1 MEREEIIDMAWTEK
15 NFNSDFD
22 KIKQCLE
29 TEFKK
34 IYSTNAEQRF
44 VLPNGSAMKIVLL
57 NFKAYHSF
65 VMDYKSDTDWDDG
78 DQYFPSDYNSF
89 EELFQA
95 MLEET
100 QR

>member
-1 MEREEIIDMAWTEK
+1 MTWVEK
-15 NFNSDFD
+15 NFNCDSEMIKDELEKCFERHYNRSDSD
-22 KIKQCLE
+22 
-29 TEFKK
+29 
-34 IYSTNAEQRF
+34 QRF
-44 VLPNGSAMKIVLL
+44 LLPDGSEMEIDILHWEDG
-57 NFKAYHSF
+57 HSF
-65 VMDYKSDTDWDDG
+65 VMDYKSEKDWDDG